1 MTTVFWKH
9 GISGQ
14 FDTAADWSTNTVP
27 TANDDVIIGIPG
39 TYAVTVSTNHVI
51 RSLRTVNTAT
61 LAVTGGRFA
70 IAQGTGTGFNA
81 GTISIGNG
89 AALQIGTILRSNVTF
104 RNSGKITLNSTG
116 HSTELII
123 GANVTLSG
131 HGAITLSADGHS
143 GIVAARP
150 LNPFLLT
157 ASTLV
162 NVDNTISGAG
172 VIGSPT
178 LALVNRATIDGN
190 SATAA
195 LTVNTGVHGIGN
207 SGRMEGATAQG
218 LVIVSNVA
226 NTGQLEAS
234 GQNARL
240 VIDGTVTNSGPHAG
254 VIASG
259 NGAHVDF
266 DSAAMIGGTLN
277 IGSGGIAQTDA
288 RSGISVISGASVFG
302 SGTLQANSDTALN
315 VINGSVASSLALM
328 ANGHG
333 SVLSIDGTVGP
344 AVATISGGEIE
355 FKGASAAN
363 VTFAPGQV
371 GILKLGASFT
381 GTIAG
386 FAGSEPVSFTNFFAF
401 GDSTLDSGALQF
413 LSPDL
418 PSPPNPG
425 ITDRLQN
432 ALAAGGNNS
441 PVGVGL
447 MNSQLLAADFGLA
460 ADTAYT
466 TGGAVG
472 GGGTN
477 YAIAG
482 ALDAADTGNAS
493 TGDPGNGGV
502 SNINQAG
509 KPNPDPHLLS
519 TVAQIESYLNS
530 IGGAAD
536 PSALYLISSGG
547 NDFTYA
553 HNFLGGAAQAYM
565 FAQAQT
571 LATEIAKLFHD
582 GAEHI
587 IVDTTQNNNGNQLES
602 DYSGQLFADLDAAGV
617 PYIKSDVHT
626 MVQDVIANPT
636 AYGFTAATAGE
647 GVAGPQTESAL
658 IEPDTVDNLKGWGLW
673 GADTTTPD
681 SSQPVNHQYAY
692 LSTPDA
698 EQTHFFSDDQHLSA
712 AGQQIEANL
721 DHNLLTDDAIDL
733 ANLPYTLGNTTVGF
747 SGTASGGTLTVTSG
761 AQSANIA
768 LLGNYLAATFMTAGD
783 GLGGTL
789 VLDQTN
795 SSPQLLL
802 AAAHH

>member
-1 MTTVFWKH
+1 
-9 GISGQ
+9 
-14 FDTAADWSTNTVP
+14 
-27 TANDDVIIGIPG
+27 
-39 TYAVTVSTNHVI
+39 
-51 RSLRTVNTAT
+51 
-61 LAVTGGRFA
+61 
-70 IAQGTGTGFNA
+70 
-81 GTISIGNG
+81 
-89 AALQIGTILRSNVTF
+89 
-104 RNSGKITLNSTG
+104 
-116 HSTELII
+116 
-123 GANVTLSG
+123 
-131 HGAITLSADGHS
+131 
-143 GIVAARP
+143 
-150 LNPFLLT
+150 
-157 ASTLV
+157 
-162 NVDNTISGAG
+162 
-172 VIGSPT
+172 
-178 LALVNRATIDGN
+178 
-190 SATAA
+190 
-195 LTVNTGVHGIGN
+195 
-207 SGRMEGATAQG
+207 MEGTTAEG

-266 DSAAMIGGTLN
+266 DSAAMIGGSLN

-565 FAQAQT
+565 YAQAQT

-626 MVQDVIANPT
+626 MVQDVIATRPPMASPPRPQAKAWLDPKPSRPSSSRIPWTTSRAGGCGAPT
-636 AYGFTAATAGE
+636 PRPRTR
-647 GVAGPQTESAL
+647 
-658 IEPDTVDNLKGWGLW
+658 
-673 GADTTTPD
+673 
-681 SSQPVNHQYAY
+681 
-692 LSTPDA
+692 
-698 EQTHFFSDDQHLSA
+698 
-712 AGQQIEANL
+712 ANRSIISMP
-721 DHNLLTDDAIDL
+721 T
-733 ANLPYTLGNTTVGF
+733 
-747 SGTASGGTLTVTSG
+747 
-761 AQSANIA
+761 
-768 LLGNYLAATFMTAGD
+768 
-783 GLGGTL
+783 
-789 VLDQTN
+789 
-795 SSPQLLL
+795 
-802 AAAHH
+802 